1 MEVERQQ
8 KDGRILD
15 IAINGKERSILLD
28 EQFIEHALHNLIDN
42 AFKYSP
48 NAPNPEVKIQFG
60 AKKISIKVKDF
71 GIGIPKNDQNN
82 LFNSFQRGSNTQHI
96 QGTGLGLA
104 VAKEFVRLNN
114 GTIYLNKEA
123 KEGTEFCIDLPVKIK
138 AL

>member
-1 MEVERQQ
+1 M
-8 KDGRILD
+8 
-15 IAINGKERSILLD
+15 
-28 EQFIEHALHNLIDN
+28 
-42 AFKYSP
+42 
-48 NAPNPEVKIQFG
+48 
-60 AKKISIKVKDF
+60 KDF